1 MDGSVVVTNQLPSS
15 VRDGCSLFCRV
26 WLLQHEAGQLYCVRG
41 SLETDDCPP
50 PSCRLQP
57 YSQLHKTPIS
67 LVVQRKYGEFLLL

>member
-50 PSCRLQP
+50 RHVDCSLIPNSTKLQ
-57 YSQLHKTPIS
+57 
-67 LVVQRKYGEFLLL
+67 FLL